1 MRSIVA
7 IGLIGGLLYWGSR
20 ALSAKRLSDKSVVRT
35 LNPRIA
41 KITFAGITLA
51 TDLFVDNPTHVSVQ
65 ITKPVIT
72 ISTGGKYMAS
82 SVPTRE
88 QYTIAP
94 LSQTSLG
101 TVQVEIPWSELT
113 PYISNLVSR
122 IPALVRG
129 GNSSIQSLNLP
140 LEYRYSVYVNDI
152 FYESNPERLV

>member
-1 MRSIVA
+1 MRSVLA
-7 IGLIGGLLYWGSR
+7 IGILGGLLYWGSR

-41 KITFAGITLA
+41 KITFTGITLA
-51 TDLFVDNPTHVSVQ
+51 ADIYVDNPTNVSVQ

-72 ISTGGKYMAS
+72 ISTGGKYVAS
-82 SVPTRE
+82 SVPTRD

-94 LSQTSLG
+94 LNQTSLG
-101 TVQVEIPWSELT
+101 VAQVEVPWSALT

-129 GNSSIQSLNLP
+129 GNTSIQSLNLP

-152 FYESNPERLV
+152 FYESTPERLV

>member
-20 ALSAKRLSDKSVVRT
+20 AFSAKRLSDKSVVRT

-41 KITFAGITLA
+41 KITLAGVTLA
-51 TDLFVDNPTHVSVQ
+51 TDIYVDNPTNGSVQ

-72 ISTGGKYMAS
+72 ISTAGKYVAS
-82 SVPTRE
+82 SVPTRD

-94 LSQTSLG
+94 LKQTSLG
-101 TVQVEIPWSELT
+101 VAQVEIPWSALT

-129 GNSSIQSLNLP
+129 GNTSIQSLNLP